1 MQIVQKSNTNF
12 LTPKTSNKMK
22 SPINKE
28 IVNKI
33 YDEEFVSLINSLNE
47 SIKEYYK
54 VSKNNIIEAN
64 NILDSY
70 QQQAQIINNLILEIN
85 NTSSYEKLDELFDL
99 TRKTLEVI
107 IQMKMNSNSNNKN
120 LAMFFDDAKILFKS
134 MKAKRKEKL
143 IEANNDINK
152 QINQPSSDS
161 YMGSFNSE
169 NKFNNRLEDNY
180 FNINNNLNINN
191 NNDILLKNIN
201 AIYSRVI
208 KILNNFSIYNYVI
221 SKVDFEES
229 NKYNNLQNSLK
240 KELENLFIFL
250 KKNLNQGKSLAQTKS
265 CVDINEN
272 TKFKRSK
279 SKPHDNEL
287 EKLKMINES
296 NKKKL
301 LELNNQLNFY
311 KNKVKE
317 LEMRNNSM
325 IIKLKNFEQTKFGFQ
340 NNNNDV
346 YNELNKKDM
355 QILNLQKQLKV
366 FQMNENSLNAQIN
379 NLNDQFTQK
388 INEYEYER
396 ANLSQTVLSQK
407 KTISNLQNNLNI
419 KQKELEN
426 LKESTFKGNNNNYDL
441 DKKLEIMNMELKE
454 KQSKINALIQDI
466 KNYQRKEMINQEQ
479 IENMNNNIFNYEK
492 IIKEKDD
499 LINNNYKDN
508 NDVFKIKLENE
519 KLKKQIEELKN
530 SNNNNYLQNQ
540 KMINGNINS
549 YEMPNNQEYTIKL
562 NELTQENQEL
572 KQSLS
577 LINESKTKLELELSK
592 KNDELE
598 GYKQVIFKLQNKLE
612 QNKKKNDELE
622 GYKQVIF
629 KLQNKLEQNNDIEEE
644 LKKRL
649 NTERNV
655 NALNT
660 KTEMNL
666 REQNQSNKNLN
677 KSFEM
682 PKDANI
688 QLMNK
693 YLGQLNEAERKISL
707 LQNKNKELQFKLD
720 EKQVEREFSGYR
732 TEDYNFSN
740 YEEEFDLKKMVNGAR
755 EKNRSEDINIDYP
768 GVQSVKDKYKEL
780 LQNMH
785 LLEEQ
790 VKILISNINIT
801 NKIKPQISQICQLM
815 RIKAENIQAIIAGK
829 DKKKNLGLI

>member
-407 KTISNLQNNLNI
+407 KTISNLQNNLNM

-549 YEMPNNQEYTIKL
+549 YEMPNNQEYTTKL

-577 LINESKTKLELELSK
+577 LINESKTKLELELS
-592 KNDELE
+592 
-598 GYKQVIFKLQNKLE
+598 
-612 QNKKKNDELE
+612 KKNDELE

>member
-272 TKFKRSK
+272 TKIKRSK

-612 QNKKKNDELE
+612 QN
-622 GYKQVIF
+622 
-629 KLQNKLEQNNDIEEE
+629 NDIEEE

>member
-549 YEMPNNQEYTIKL
+549 YEMPNNQEYTTKL

-612 QNKKKNDELE
+612 QN
-622 GYKQVIF
+622 
-629 KLQNKLEQNNDIEEE
+629 NDIEEE

-660 KTEMNL
+660 KTETNL
-666 REQNQSNKNLN
+666 REENQSNKNLN

>member
-407 KTISNLQNNLNI
+407 KTISNLQNNLNM

-612 QNKKKNDELE
+612 QN
-622 GYKQVIF
+622 
-629 KLQNKLEQNNDIEEE
+629 NDIEEE

-660 KTEMNL
+660 KTEINL
-666 REQNQSNKNLN
+666 REENQSNKNLN

>member
-250 KKNLNQGKSLAQTKS
+250 KKYLNQGKSLAQTKS

-301 LELNNQLNFY
+301 LELNNQLNFF

-549 YEMPNNQEYTIKL
+549 YEMPNNQEYTTKL

-612 QNKKKNDELE
+612 QN
-622 GYKQVIF
+622 
-629 KLQNKLEQNNDIEEE
+629 NDIEEE

-655 NALNT
+655 GALNT

>member
-169 NKFNNRLEDNY
+169 NKFNNRLDDNY

-549 YEMPNNQEYTIKL
+549 YEMPNNQEYTTKI

-577 LINESKTKLELELSK
+577 LINESKTKLELELS
-592 KNDELE
+592 
-598 GYKQVIFKLQNKLE
+598 
-612 QNKKKNDELE
+612 KKNDELE

>member
-407 KTISNLQNNLNI
+407 KTISNLQNNLNM

-612 QNKKKNDELE
+612 QN
-622 GYKQVIF
+622 
-629 KLQNKLEQNNDIEEE
+629 NDIEEE

-660 KTEMNL
+660 KTETNL
-666 REQNQSNKNLN
+666 REENQSNKNLN

>member
-12 LTPKTSNKMK
+12 LTPKTSNKIK

-407 KTISNLQNNLNI
+407 KTISNLQNNLNM

-540 KMINGNINS
+540 
-549 YEMPNNQEYTIKL
+549 
-562 NELTQENQEL
+562 
-572 KQSLS
+572 
-577 LINESKTKLELELSK
+577 
-592 KNDELE
+592 
-598 GYKQVIFKLQNKLE
+598 
-612 QNKKKNDELE
+612 
-622 GYKQVIF
+622 
-629 KLQNKLEQNNDIEEE
+629 
-644 LKKRL
+644 
-649 NTERNV
+649 
-655 NALNT
+655 
-660 KTEMNL
+660 
-666 REQNQSNKNLN
+666 
-677 KSFEM
+677 
-682 PKDANI
+682 
-688 QLMNK
+688 
-693 YLGQLNEAERKISL
+693 
-707 LQNKNKELQFKLD
+707 
-720 EKQVEREFSGYR
+720 
-732 TEDYNFSN
+732 
-740 YEEEFDLKKMVNGAR
+740 
-755 EKNRSEDINIDYP
+755 
-768 GVQSVKDKYKEL
+768 
-780 LQNMH
+780 
-785 LLEEQ
+785 
-790 VKILISNINIT
+790 
-801 NKIKPQISQICQLM
+801 
-815 RIKAENIQAIIAGK
+815 
-829 DKKKNLGLI
+829 

>member
-1 MQIVQKSNTNF
+1 MQIVQKSKTNF
-12 LTPKTSNKMK
+12 LTPKISNKMQ

-549 YEMPNNQEYTIKL
+549 YEMPNNQEYTTKI

-612 QNKKKNDELE
+612 QNNDL
-622 GYKQVIF
+622 
-629 KLQNKLEQNNDIEEE
+629 EEE

-649 NTERNV
+649 NTESNV

>member
-22 SPINKE
+22 SPMNKE

-240 KELENLFIFL
+240 KELENLFIYL

-407 KTISNLQNNLNI
+407 KTISNLQNNLNM

-549 YEMPNNQEYTIKL
+549 YEMPNNQEYTTKI

-612 QNKKKNDELE
+612 QNNDL
-622 GYKQVIF
+622 
-629 KLQNKLEQNNDIEEE
+629 EEE

-649 NTERNV
+649 NTESNV